1 MTPQELAADLRSR
14 INPLYADQLGT
25 ESYERRICAEAIEAL
40 VQERDAMR
48 AEKILHDQAWCDEAE
63 RTIKQ
68 LQIALK
74 IKAEEHTCCS
84 EDLIKLKHGANKLA
98 AENKTLRDAWSAE
111 PVGYISEHEKDSAW
125 ISSAICHQKCIQPR
139 STQGINHE
147 PLR

>member
-98 AENKTLRDAWSAE
+98 AENKTLRDALALAKDLTTIVRMPNVE
-111 PVGYISEHEKDSAW
+111 YIADAHNKAVEK
-125 ISSAICHQKCIQPR
+125 IQALTR
-139 STQGINHE
+139 SKS
-147 PLR
+147 